1 MTRGYAIQLVYENC
15 TPIAMYA
22 RLLNYAMLILVAYSQ
37 GIPMSTLEDVLQE
50 WQNNFQFRENF
61 KKNPQQALA
70 DVGLTLADT
79 DLQKIKVMLKL
90 DDGKLDDRINK

>member
-1 MTRGYAIQLVYENC
+1 
-15 TPIAMYA
+15 
-22 RLLNYAMLILVAYSQ
+22 
-37 GIPMSTLEDVLQE
+37 MSTLEDVLQE

-61 KKNPQQALA
+61 KKNPQKALA

>member
-1 MTRGYAIQLVYENC
+1 
-15 TPIAMYA
+15 
-22 RLLNYAMLILVAYSQ
+22 
-37 GIPMSTLEDVLQE
+37 MSTLEDVLQE